1 MGYAF
6 KSKSSPRPRS
16 EAGYTLAET
25 LIVLALIGLVAVI
38 AMPVAGR
45 LIRHSRGL
53 GAFSSVRQVLAT
65 ARLQAV
71 KRGTNVVVE
80 IGLTEDKSIRLRT
93 FQDRANDATSP
104 LPADERAAAGNFR
117 QDTGTFATSPAT
129 DEPTL
134 GELTIAPGISV
145 WKQGGTKHDLVEGAA
160 FDKYAGDATVIDRIV
175 FLPNGGI
182 VPPQDTGSGLPTTS
196 GGRGL
201 YFADEQGRNYFRVT
215 VETNISGKF
224 RVDKYVPGTGY
235 VTRGWSWR

>member
-6 KSKSSPRPRS
+6 KSNSSPRLRS

-53 GAFSSVRQVLAT
+53 SAFSNLRQVMAT

-80 IGLTEDKSIRLRT
+80 ISLSDEKSIRLRT
-93 FQDRANDATSP
+93 FQDRANDTTSP
-104 LPADERAAAGNFR
+104 LPAVEQAAAGNFL
-117 QDTGTFATSPAT
+117 QDTFP
-129 DEPTL
+129 DPLVNEPTL
-134 GELTIAPGISV
+134 GEFTVAQGISV
-145 WKQGGTKHDLVEGAA
+145 WKQGGAKHDLGEGAA
-160 FDKYAGDATVIDRIV
+160 FDKYAGNASVVDRIV
-175 FLPNGGI
+175 FLPSGGI
-182 VPPQDTGSGLPTTS
+182 LPPQDTACGVPTAS

-201 YFADEQGRNYFRVT
+201 YFADDQGKNFFRVT
-215 VETNISGKF
+215 VETNVSGKF
-224 RVDKYVPGTGY
+224 RVDKYMAGTGY
-235 VTRGWSWR
+235 VTRGWSWN

>member
-6 KSKSSPRPRS
+6 KKISSPRPRS

-25 LIVLALIGLVAVI
+25 LIVLALIGLVAVL
-38 AMPVAGR
+38 AVPVAGR

-53 GAFSSVRQVLAT
+53 GAFASVRQVLAT

-80 IGLTEDKSIRLRT
+80 ITLSDEKSIRLRT
-93 FQDRANDATSP
+93 FQDRANDVTSP
-104 LPADERAAAGNFR
+104 LPADERTAAGNFL

-134 GELTIAPGISV
+134 GEFTAAQGISL
-145 WKQGGTKHDLVEGAA
+145 WKQGGAKNDLGEGAA
-160 FDKYAGDATVIDRIV
+160 FDKYAGDTTITDRIV
-175 FLPNGGI
+175 FLPSGGI
-182 VPPQDTGSGLPTTS
+182 LPPQDTACGLPTTS

-201 YFADEQGRNYFRVT
+201 YFADDQGKNFFRVT
-215 VETNISGKF
+215 VETNNTGKF

-235 VTRGWSWR
+235 VARGWSWN